1 MYIYIIAIGKRE
13 MRRTRYVVIRLKGQ
27 HTVNL
32 LSQSKEEKK
41 RRKEEQAFNLTS
53 DYFDATRERNMSDF
67 LLLSLLSKKRN
78 IVGRFGVLKNYN
90 LY

>member
-1 MYIYIIAIGKRE
+1 

-41 RRKEEQAFNLTS
+41 GQAFNLTS
-53 DYFDATRERNMSDF
+53 NYFDATRERKMSDL
-67 LLLSLLSKKRN
+67 LLLSLLNKKRS
-78 IVGRFGVLKNYN
+78 IGGRFGVLKNYN